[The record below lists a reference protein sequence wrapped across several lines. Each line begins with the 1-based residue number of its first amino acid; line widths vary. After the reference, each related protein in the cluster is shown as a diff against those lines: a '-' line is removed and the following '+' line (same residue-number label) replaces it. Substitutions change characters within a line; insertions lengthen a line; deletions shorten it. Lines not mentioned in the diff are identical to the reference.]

1 MALSDLAY
9 SRTPASS
16 MTSELNSGTLF
27 SLGGEDAFD
36 KNKSAGLST
45 VANWVDIASDVASE
59 VSNMLGYRAP
69 MYTIGEIP
77 VAGSEEVSQWVP
89 DALGNV
95 VRAVSGIRNQLR
107 DKANRKE
114 TQDGV
119 IIDGIG
125 TFDGKFSMELPKNAM
140 LYRSSGITDQRV
152 RTPSECKMTVYVSNH
167 LSDDILGSVA
177 NQINALD
184 PTGLLEKVTDNILRD
199 GGNTRAQQALYKL
212 RWIQENGKPFKVYTP
227 HCVFENMIIKDVTV
241 KTDETSMD
249 TLVAD
254 ITFVELLMYT
264 TNGSLARTPTREN
277 VIDSSSTSFSRVS
290 DIAKSSWSKVF
301 GG

>member
-45 VANWVDIASDVASE
+45 IANWVDIASDVASE

-77 VAGSEEVSQWVP
+77 NAGTEEVSQWLP
-89 DALGNV
+89 DSLGNI
-95 VRAVSGIRNQLR
+95 VRAVSGLIGYGS
-107 DKANRKE
+107 E
-114 TQDGV
+114 QDGV

-177 NQINALD
+177 NQITALD

-277 VIDSSSTSFSRVS
+277 VVDSSSTSFSRVG

>member
-45 VANWVDIASDVASE
+45 IANWVDIASDVASE

-77 VAGSEEVSQWVP
+77 NAGTEEVSQWLP
-89 DALGNV
+89 DSLGNV
-95 VRAVSGIRNQLR
+95 VRAVSGLIGYGS
-107 DKANRKE
+107 E
-114 TQDGV
+114 QDGV

-177 NQINALD
+177 NQITALD

-227 HCVFENMIIKDVTV
+227 HCVFENMIIKDITV

-277 VIDSSSTSFSRVS
+277 VVDSSSTSFSRVG

>member
-45 VANWVDIASDVASE
+45 IANWVDIASDVASE

-77 VAGSEEVSQWVP
+77 NAGTEEVSQWLP
-89 DALGNV
+89 DSLGNV
-95 VRAVSGIRNQLR
+95 VRAVSDLVGY
-107 DKANRKE
+107 E
-114 TQDGV
+114 SEQDGV

-177 NQINALD
+177 NQITALD

>member
-45 VANWVDIASDVASE
+45 IANWVDVASDVASE

-77 VAGSEEVSQWVP
+77 NAGAEEVSQWLP
-89 DALGNV
+89 DSLGNV
-95 VRAVSGIRNQLR
+95 VRAVSDVIGYGS
-107 DKANRKE
+107 E
-114 TQDGV
+114 QDGV

-177 NQINALD
+177 NQITALD

-254 ITFVELLMYT
+254 ITFMELLMYT

-277 VIDSSSTSFSRVS
+277 VIDSSSSSFSRVS
-290 DIAKSSWSKVF
+290 DIAKSSWSKAF

>member
-77 VAGSEEVSQWVP
+77 NAGTEEVSQWLP
-89 DALGNV
+89 DSLGNV
-95 VRAVSGIRNQLR
+95 VRAVSDVIGYGS
-107 DKANRKE
+107 E
-114 TQDGV
+114 QDGV

-277 VIDSSSTSFSRVS
+277 VIDSSSTSFSRVG

>member
-77 VAGSEEVSQWVP
+77 NAGTEEVSQWLP
-89 DALGNV
+89 DSLGNV
-95 VRAVSGIRNQLR
+95 VRAVSDAIGYGS
-107 DKANRKE
+107 E
-114 TQDGV
+114 QDGV

-177 NQINALD
+177 NQITALD

-254 ITFVELLMYT
+254 ITFMELLMYT

-277 VIDSSSTSFSRVS
+277 VIDSSSSSFSRVS

>member
-77 VAGSEEVSQWVP
+77 NAGTEEVSQWLP
-89 DALGNV
+89 DSLGNV
-95 VRAVSGIRNQLR
+95 VRAVSDVIGYGS
-107 DKANRKE
+107 E
-114 TQDGV
+114 QDGV

-177 NQINALD
+177 NQITALD

-254 ITFVELLMYT
+254 ITFMELLMYT

-277 VIDSSSTSFSRVS
+277 VIDSSSSSFSRVS

>member
-45 VANWVDIASDVASE
+45 IANWVDIASDVASE

-77 VAGSEEVSQWVP
+77 NAGTEEASQWLP
-89 DALGNV
+89 DSLGNV
-95 VRAVSGIRNQLR
+95 VRAVSDLVGY
-107 DKANRKE
+107 E
-114 TQDGV
+114 SEQDGV

-212 RWIQENGKPFKVYTP
+212 RRIQENGKPFKVYTP
-227 HCVFENMIIKDVTV
+227 HCVFENMIIKDVMV

-264 TNGSLARTPTREN
+264 TNGSLARMPTREN
-277 VIDSSSTSFSRVS
+277 IIDSSSTSFSRVN